1 MIVFGPVPSRRLGRS
16 LGVNHLPY
24 RVCSYSCV
32 YCQLGRNH
40 HMRATRSTFSSPW
53 EALQAIQA
61 RVSAL
66 RQAGEAID
74 YLTFVPDGEPTLDA
88 NLGRLIDLVRP
99 LGIPIAVI
107 TNASL
112 IADKD
117 VREDLMKAD
126 WVSLK
131 VDTVREETWHRVNR
145 PHGALRL
152 KPILDGLLAFA
163 AAYRGTLA
171 TETMLVAGLNDDEAA
186 LAQLAGFLAHLWP
199 ATAYLS
205 VPTRPPAEPWVRTP
219 GASAVV
225 RAYEVLSAQVGRV
238 ECLLGYEGCL
248 FAASGNAEEDLLN
261 ITAVHPMREDAVAN
275 LLARSGASWGVVEGL
290 LAAGKLVAL
299 DYAGHRF
306 YLRPLR
312 GEEEAYA

>member
-16 LGVNHLPY
+16 LGVNQLPH
-24 RVCSYSCV
+24 RVCTYSCV

-40 HMRATRSTFSSPW
+40 RMRAARSTFFGPW
-53 EALQAIQA
+53 EALQAVQA
-61 RVSAL
+61 KVAAL
-66 RQAGEAID
+66 RQAGEPID
-74 YLTFVPDGEPTLDA
+74 YLSFVPDGEPTLDA
-88 NLGRLIDLVRP
+88 NLGRIIDLVRP

-112 IADKD
+112 IARKD
-117 VREDLMKAD
+117 VREDLLKAD

-131 VDTVREETWHRVNR
+131 VDTVREETWHQVNR

-163 AAYRGTLA
+163 AAYRGTLV
-171 TETMLVAGLNDDEAA
+171 TETMLVAGLNDGEADIRP
-186 LAQLAGFLAHLWP
+186 LASLLAHLWP

-205 VPTRPPAEPWVRTP
+205 TPTRPPAEPWVRPP
-219 GASAVV
+219 GAQAIV
-225 RAYEVLSAQVGRV
+225 RAYEILAEHLDRV
-238 ECLLGYEGCL
+238 ECLLGYEGGA
-248 FAASGNAEEDLLN
+248 FTASGDAEGDLLS
-261 ITAVHPMREDAVAN
+261 ITAVHPMRGDAVAD
-275 LLARSGASWGVVEGL
+275 LLARSGASWQLVERL
-290 LAAGKLVAL
+290 VAAGKLVGL

-312 GEEEAYA
+312 GEEEAHV